1 MHESENSNK
10 NENSTH
16 STVQENNN
24 MVKGKNQRMSKAQ
37 FLIFLD
43 LFVKSKLI
51 ENKNKDQNKNELKTG
66 EKNGVESTD
75 EKSSKTSTENL
86 SDSSVS
92 CFEEYSN
99 LLGLDITN
107 YQSLYFSRLAGAIIR
122 DSGNLKNHSE
132 EERNNFNVFINSES
146 SSGSGSGLKN
156 IRNGN
161 EKSDEMQLND
171 VDNNEG
177 VTVDVCGCE
186 NRVKPF
192 PSFSQG
198 IKVLEFFS
206 GIGCVTFI

>member
-1 MHESENSNK
+1 
-10 NENSTH
+10 
-16 STVQENNN
+16 

-43 LFVKSKLI
+43 LFVKSKLT

-132 EERNNFNVFINSES
+132 EERNNFNVFIHSES

-161 EKSDEMQLND
+161 ENSDEMQLND